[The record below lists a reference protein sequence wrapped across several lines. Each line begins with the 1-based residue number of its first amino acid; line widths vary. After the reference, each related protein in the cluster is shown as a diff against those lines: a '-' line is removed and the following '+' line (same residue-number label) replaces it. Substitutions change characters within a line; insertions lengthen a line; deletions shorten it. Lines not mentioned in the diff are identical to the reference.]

1 MGTLEEII
9 FFKNVQSRQTE
20 LEEGE
25 NTNRLI
31 PSNETESVIKI
42 LSKNKVSGL
51 DSITGEL
58 WQTFKEEPHLSFSH
72 YEASTTLAEKT
83 DEDKRGKL

>member
-42 LSKNKVSGL
+42 SQQRKATGLIDLLVNPSK
-51 DSITGEL
+51 
-58 WQTFKEEPHLSFSH
+58 P
-72 YEASTTLAEKT
+72 
-83 DEDKRGKL
+83 